1 MTELLDKRV
10 VFVTGKGGVGRS
22 TVAAA
27 LGLVSAGRGQRTILV
42 EVAAPEQL
50 SRAFQREGV
59 GPRETE
65 LSPGL
70 WAITV
75 DPHDA
80 LREWLG
86 RQLPGPASRL
96 LAGSSA
102 FQYFVAAAPGARE
115 LITMGKIWALAQLER
130 WTKGFS
136 TYERVIVDAPAS
148 GHGLGMLRTPR
159 TYGDVARVG
168 PIRRQADKIWDFISD
183 PVKTGYLAVALPE
196 EMPVVETL
204 DFEEKLREQIGVALD
219 AIVVNAI
226 YPQRFSPAEARRL
239 EDASRDGAADSAT
252 RAALAAALSEHRRA
266 KAQLAQLRRLR
277 RNARAPVVTLPFL
290 FEPQIDLDC
299 MRRLAQELERRL
311 RQLAPPAERS
321 SARPSSRVRTG
332 S

>member
-1 MTELLDKRV
+1 MTDLLDKRV

-27 LGLVSAGRGQRTILV
+27 LGLVTAGRGHRTILV
-42 EVAAPEQL
+42 EVAAQEQL

-86 RQLPGPASRL
+86 RQLPGAAARL
-96 LAGSSA
+96 LGGSSA

-115 LITMGKIWALAQLER
+115 LITMGKIWDLAQLER
-130 WTKGFS
+130 WTKGLS
-136 TYERVIVDAPAS
+136 AYERVIVDAPAS

-159 TYGDVARVG
+159 TYGDIARVG

-183 PVKTGYLAVALPE
+183 PGRTGYLAVALPE

-219 AIVVNAI
+219 AIVVNAMF
-226 YPQRFSPAEARRL
+226 PQRFSAADARRL
-239 EDASRDGAADSAT
+239 EETAAGDGTDPAT
-252 RAALAAALSEHRRA
+252 RAALAAA
-266 KAQLAQLRRLR
+266 
-277 RNARAPVVTLPFL
+277 
-290 FEPQIDLDC
+290 
-299 MRRLAQELERRL
+299 
-311 RQLAPPAERS
+311 
-321 SARPSSRVRTG
+321 
-332 S
+332 

>member
-27 LGLVSAGRGQRTILV
+27 LGLVSAGRGHRTILV
-42 EVAAPEQL
+42 EVAAQEQL

-86 RQLPGPASRL
+86 RQLPGAAARL
-96 LAGSSA
+96 LGGASA

-115 LITMGKIWALAQLER
+115 LITMGKIWDLAQLER
-130 WTKGFS
+130 WTKGLS
-136 TYERVIVDAPAS
+136 AYERVIVDAPAS

-159 TYGDVARVG
+159 TYGDIARVG

-183 PVKTGYLAVALPE
+183 PARTGYLAVALPE
-196 EMPVVETL
+196 EMPVTETVE
-204 DFEEKLREQIGVALD
+204 FEAKLAEQIGVALD
-219 AIVVNAI
+219 AIVVNAV
-226 YPQRFSPAEARRL
+226 YPQRFSGADAKRL
-239 EDASRDGAADSAT
+239 EQTAGDGTDAAT

-266 KAQLAQLRRLR
+266 KAQQAQLRRLR
-277 RNARAPVVTLPFL
+277 RDARAPVLTLPFL
-290 FEPQIDLDC
+290 FEPQIDLEG

-311 RQLAPPAERS
+311 RQLAPAARS
-321 SARPSSRVRTG
+321 SASPSSRVRTG